1 MQSEINISEVISKEL
16 IFVDLEVN
24 SKDELIEFMS
34 DKLYVKNVVNDK
46 SLFMTDVYLRE
57 GEGETGIGQGI
68 AIPHGKSD
76 AVVQTSIAIATLGNP
91 IDWEALDDEKV
102 DVVIMFAVKNT
113 EANTKHIKLL
123 QQIAILLANENFIEA
138 IREAQSNEEL
148 LNVINKF

>member
-34 DKLYVKNVVNDK
+34 DKLYVENVVHDK

-57 GEGETGIGQGI
+57 SEGETGIGQGI

>member
-34 DKLYVKNVVNDK
+34 DKLYVENVVNDK

-57 GEGETGIGQGI
+57 SEGETGIGQGI